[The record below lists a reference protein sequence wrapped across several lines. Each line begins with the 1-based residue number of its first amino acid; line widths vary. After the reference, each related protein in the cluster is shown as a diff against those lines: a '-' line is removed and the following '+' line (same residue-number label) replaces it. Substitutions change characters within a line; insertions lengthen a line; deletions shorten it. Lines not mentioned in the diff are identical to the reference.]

1 MLKRRLQVFG
11 AAALILCIGLSGCAG
26 NTSEPAAEAEEET
39 EEEAYD
45 EEVTYDETEAES
57 YEEWPE
63 ETDSYYEEDYEY
75 ADDTTQN
82 TPLEGILYLTRPFY
96 YGNLDGGPVADDIIY
111 EGDAEIYSLDPET
124 GESSLVRS
132 FPIEPY
138 DNTLNGTPPQLLIR
152 AGFDENYERLAF
164 DTFLDNGERHVG
176 WIDQYGNYTDVTA
189 LITPEKGDFSSP
201 TSQCDGGFGPDNY
214 FYFFEGDHIPYRVPM
229 DNLVPEAVEAADSY
243 MRIYPD
249 GSVYHCPGP
258 GYYGSTFYLDES
270 LDQELDKNLVED
282 SAWIGDGSYIKTI
295 ETGYHIYT
303 IKKINSDGSSTEIIP
318 DISSRWNFNPV
329 VSPDGSQAAFLS
341 SLRTLARDSD
351 NAAYVFTVSTDGG
364 EPVKVSSDVSFLC
377 DSVGYTHLL
386 EWR

>member
-1 MLKRRLQVFG
+1 
-11 AAALILCIGLSGCAG
+11 
-26 NTSEPAAEAEEET
+26 
-39 EEEAYD
+39 
-45 EEVTYDETEAES
+45 
-57 YEEWPE
+57 
-63 ETDSYYEEDYEY
+63 
-75 ADDTTQN
+75 
-82 TPLEGILYLTRPFY
+82 
-96 YGNLDGGPVADDIIY
+96 
-111 EGDAEIYSLDPET
+111 
-124 GESSLVRS
+124 
-132 FPIEPY
+132 
-138 DNTLNGTPPQLLIR
+138 
-152 AGFDENYERLAF
+152 
-164 DTFLDNGERHVG
+164 
-176 WIDQYGNYTDVTA
+176 
-189 LITPEKGDFSSP
+189 
-201 TSQCDGGFGPDNY
+201 
-214 FYFFEGDHIPYRVPM
+214 M

-303 IKKINSDGSSTEIIP
+303 IKKINPDGSSTEIIP